1 MPCACVCVC
10 VRARARTNEVK
21 QLQRRHA
28 PAAQQVH
35 NLVCAPRPQRPL
47 SFHAGLFALQT
58 LQTVQNFFLTAANS
72 SCWTSGTGT
81 MAAPALRRDAS
92 VAVSEASALGSY
104 SDYDEMT
111 TPQGYNEMET
121 PTGAMGTFV
130 SVAPLSSPRPCVTS
144 GGRSAVSSC
153 CVLPARCSFLRRP
166 SLFGSPTAV
175 SFSLAVA
182 RD

>member
-1 MPCACVCVC
+1 
-10 VRARARTNEVK
+10 
-21 QLQRRHA
+21 
-28 PAAQQVH
+28 
-35 NLVCAPRPQRPL
+35 
-47 SFHAGLFALQT
+47 
-58 LQTVQNFFLTAANS
+58 
-72 SCWTSGTGT
+72 